1 MRVAIVTDTYTPQ
14 VNGVTTVVRR
24 IVTLLGAQGHEA
36 AVVAPRYPDHRD
48 STTGTELR
56 IASVPFPPYP
66 DIRLSLPSS
75 RRVARFFDGFRPQ
88 LITTEVVTAGVA
100 LRVHHASDVLA
111 GGALGL
117 APAVAAAYLRFL
129 R

>member
-36 AVVAPRYPDHRD
+36 AVVAPRYPEHPD
-48 STTGTELR
+48 SAAGTELR

-75 RRVARFFDGFRPQ
+75 GRVARFLDGS
-88 LITTEVVTAGVA
+88 G
-100 LRVHHASDVLA
+100 HN
-111 GGALGL
+111 
-117 APAVAAAYLRFL
+117 
-129 R
+129 